1 MRVMAR
7 VLSNSV
13 PFPLKRARA
22 GVSYADLERLER
34 GAPAPQRAG
43 RRALPLSHIRSLSP
57 RPLALLACLLALLL
71 ALAAPAYAQL
81 RVPIDEGHLNPMP
94 VATVD
99 FIGDNAQTQTVGRDV
114 AQVIRANLE
123 RSSLFRNIQP
133 GAFIERIQAMD
144 VPPRFPDW
152 RIIDAQALVI
162 GQVTAAPQNRVRIEF
177 KLYDIFAEQFL
188 IGFGYTTTADNWR
201 RIAHRIS
208 DQIYEQL
215 TGERGYFDTRIVFV
229 SESGPRTRRVKRL
242 MIMDQDGAN
251 PFFLTSADAMVLTP
265 RFSPSTQRITY
276 MSFETGAPRVFLYNL
291 ETNRREVLGDFPG
304 MTFAPRF
311 APDGN
316 GVVFT
321 LDMNGNAEIFAM
333 DLSSRQ
339 RRRLT
344 NHPAID
350 TSPSYSPDG
359 SQITFNSDRGGS
371 PQLYVMNADGSG
383 QRRIS
388 FGDGRYSTPV
398 WSPRGDLIAFTRQG
412 SGRFAI
418 GVMRPDGSGERI
430 LTESY
435 LDEAP
440 TWSPNGRVIMFFRE
454 GRGEGPR
461 LWSVDLTGRNLR
473 QVPTQTE
480 ASDPAWSP
488 LLP

>member
-1 MRVMAR
+1 M
-7 VLSNSV
+7 
-13 PFPLKRARA
+13 
-22 GVSYADLERLER
+22 
-34 GAPAPQRAG
+34 
-43 RRALPLSHIRSLSP
+43 IRKIF
-57 RPLALLACLLALLL
+57 AAFAVIIAA
-71 ALAAPAYAQL
+71 ALAAPAHAQV
-81 RVPIDEGHLNPMP
+81 RVSVEEGHLNPMP
-94 VATVD
+94 IAVVD
-99 FIGDNAQTQTVGRDV
+99 FLGANAAAQQVGRDV
-114 AQVIRANLE
+114 AGVIRANLD
-123 RSSLFRNIQP
+123 RSGLFRPIQSN
-133 GAFIERIQAMD
+133 AFIERITALE
-144 VPPRFPDW
+144 VPPRFADW
-152 RIIDAQALVI
+152 KIIDAQGLVV
-162 GQVTAAPQNRVRIEF
+162 GQVTPLPDGRIRIDF
-177 KLYDIFAEQFL
+177 RLYDVFAEQQMT
-188 IGFGYTTTADNWR
+188 GFTYTTTPDNWR

-229 SESGPRTRRVKRL
+229 SESGPRTRRIKRL

-251 PFFLTSADAMVLTP
+251 PFFLTGSDAMVLTP
-265 RFSPSTQRITY
+265 RFSPSTQMITY

-304 MTFAPRF
+304 MTFSPRF
-311 APDGN
+311 SPN
-316 GVVFT
+316 GRSIVFT
-321 LDMNGNAEIFAM
+321 LDMNGNSEIFSM
-333 DLSSRQ
+333 DLATRSRQ
-339 RRRLT
+339 RLT
-344 NHPAID
+344 NSAAID

-359 SQITFNSDRGGS
+359 SQIVFTSDRGGS

-388 FGDGRYSTPV
+388 FGSGRYSTPV
-398 WSPRGDLIAFTRQG
+398 WSPRGDLIAFTREG
-412 SGRFAI
+412 GGRFAI

-454 GRGEGPR
+454 SRGAGAR

-473 QVPTQTE
+473 EIPTQTD

>member
-1 MRVMAR
+1 M
-7 VLSNSV
+7 
-13 PFPLKRARA
+13 
-22 GVSYADLERLER
+22 GV
-34 GAPAPQRAG
+34 
-43 RRALPLSHIRSLSP
+43 IRSL
-57 RPLALLACLLALLL
+57 LAAFAV
-71 ALAAPAYAQL
+71 ALAFIATPASAQL
-81 RVPIDEGHLNPMP
+81 HVDIDEGHLNPMP
-94 VATVD
+94 VAVPD
-99 FIGDNAQTQTVGRDV
+99 FLGANPNAAAVGRDV
-114 AQVIRANLE
+114 AGVIRADLE
-123 RSSLFRNIQP
+123 SSGLFRTIQP
-133 GAFIERIQAMD
+133 QAFIERISSMD
-144 VPPRFPDW
+144 VPPRFADW
-152 RIIDAQALVI
+152 RIIDTQALVV
-162 GQVTAAPQNRVRIEF
+162 GQVAALPDGRVRIEF
-177 KLYDIFAEQFL
+177 RLWDVFGESAL
-188 IGFGYTTTADNWR
+188 TGFQYATTPDNWR
-201 RIAHRIS
+201 RIAHKIS
-208 DQIYEQL
+208 DKIYEQL

-229 SESGPRTRRVKRL
+229 SETGPRSRRIKRL

-251 PFFLTSADAMVLTP
+251 PFFLTGSEAMVLTP
-265 RFSPSTQRITY
+265 RFSPSTQMITY

-311 APDGN
+311 TPDGS
-316 GVVFT
+316 GVALT
-321 LDMNGNAEIFAM
+321 LDLNGNSEIYTM
-333 DLSSRQ
+333 DLRSRSQ
-339 RRRLT
+339 RRLT
-344 NHPAID
+344 NSPAID

-359 SQITFNSDRGGS
+359 GQIVFNSDRGGS

-388 FGDGRYSTPV
+388 FGEGRYTTPV

-412 SGRFAI
+412 GGGFAI

-454 GRGEGPR
+454 ARGGGAR

-473 QVPTQTE
+473 QVPTQTD

>member
-1 MRVMAR
+1 MRLIKSFFAAFAVILTFA
-7 VLSNSV
+7 
-13 PFPLKRARA
+13 F
-22 GVSYADLERLER
+22 
-34 GAPAPQRAG
+34 
-43 RRALPLSHIRSLSP
+43 
-57 RPLALLACLLALLL
+57 
-71 ALAAPAYAQL
+71 AAPASAQL
-81 RVPIDEGHLNPMP
+81 RVDINEGHLNPMP
-94 VATVD
+94 VAVVD
-99 FIGDNAQTQTVGRDV
+99 FLGPNAAAQQVGRDV
-114 AQVIRANLE
+114 SQVIRANLD
-123 RSSLFRNIQP
+123 RSGLFRP
-133 GAFIERIQAMD
+133 VEPSAFIERISAME
-144 VPPRFPDW
+144 VPPRFADW
-152 RIIDAQALVI
+152 RVINAQALVV
-162 GQVTAAPQNRVRIEF
+162 GQVTPLPDGRIRIEF
-177 KLYDIFAEQFL
+177 RLWDTFGESSL
-188 IGFGYTTTADNWR
+188 TGFQYATTPDNWR

-229 SESGPRTRRVKRL
+229 SESGPRTRRIKRL

-265 RFSPSTQRITY
+265 RFSPSTQMITY

-304 MTFAPRF
+304 MTFSPRF
-311 APDGN
+311 SPN
-316 GVVFT
+316 GSGIVFT
-321 LDMNGNAEIFAM
+321 LDMNGNSEIFSM
-333 DLSSRQ
+333 DLRARSRV
-339 RRRLT
+339 RLT
-344 NHPAID
+344 NHPGID

-359 SQITFNSDRGGS
+359 TQIVFNSDRGGS

-412 SGRFAI
+412 GGRFAI

-440 TWSPNGRVIMFFRE
+440 TWAPNGRVIMFFRE
-454 GRGEGPR
+454 GRGQGAR

-473 QVPTQTE
+473 EIPTQTD

>member
-1 MRVMAR
+1 MRLMNTILASMAVMLIAFVVTTSPSAAQSDR
-7 VLSNSV
+7 VHV
-13 PFPLKRARA
+13 
-22 GVSYADLERLER
+22 DIE
-34 GAPAPQRAG
+34 Q
-43 RRALPLSHIRSLSP
+43 
-57 RPLALLACLLALLL
+57 
-71 ALAAPAYAQL
+71 
-81 RVPIDEGHLNPMP
+81 GHLNPMP
-94 VATVD
+94 VAVVD
-99 FIGDNAQTQTVGRDV
+99 FLGGSGAAQQVGRDV
-114 AQVIRANLE
+114 AGVIRANLD
-123 RSSLFRNIQP
+123 RSGLFRAIGQD
-133 GAFIERIQAMD
+133 AFIERITALE
-144 VPPRFPDW
+144 VPPRFADW
-152 RIIDAQALVI
+152 KIIDAQALVV
-162 GQVTAAPQNRVRIEF
+162 GQVTPLPDGRIRIEF
-177 KLYDIFAEQFL
+177 RLWDTFGEQSL
-188 IGFGYTTTADNWR
+188 TGFQYATTPDNWR

-265 RFSPSTQRITY
+265 RFSPSTQMITY
-276 MSFETGAPRVFLYNL
+276 MSYETGSPRVFLYNL

-311 APDGN
+311 SPDGTR
-316 GVVFT
+316 VVFT
-321 LDMNGNAEIFAM
+321 LDMNGNSEIYTM
-333 DLSSRQ
+333 DLRSRARQ
-339 RRRLT
+339 RLT
-344 NHPAID
+344 NHAAID

-359 SQITFNSDRGGS
+359 SQIIFNSDRGGS
-371 PQLYVMNADGSG
+371 PQLYLMNADGSG

-388 FGDGRYSTPV
+388 FSEGRYSTPV

-412 SGRFAI
+412 GGNFAI

-454 GRGEGPR
+454 GRGTGAK

-473 QVPTQTE
+473 QIPTQTD

>member
-1 MRVMAR
+1 MR
-7 VLSNSV
+7 LI
-13 PFPLKRARA
+13 RAFFA
-22 GVSYADLERLER
+22 AFAV
-34 GAPAPQRAG
+34 
-43 RRALPLSHIRSLSP
+43 
-57 RPLALLACLLALLL
+57 ALLFAF
-71 ALAAPAYAQL
+71 AAPASAQL
-81 RVPIDEGHLNPMP
+81 RVDINEGHLNPMP
-94 VATVD
+94 IAVND
-99 FIGDNAQTQTVGRDV
+99 FMGGTPAAQQVGRDV
-114 AQVIRANLE
+114 AGVIRANLE
-123 RSSLFRNIQP
+123 RSSLFRPIP
-133 GAFIERIQAMD
+133 SSAFIERISAME
-144 VPPRFPDW
+144 VPPRFADW
-152 RIIDAQALVI
+152 RIIDAQALVV
-162 GQVTAAPQNRVRIEF
+162 GQVTPLPDGRIRIEF
-177 KLYDIFAEQFL
+177 RLWDTFGETSL
-188 IGFGYTTTADNWR
+188 TGFQYATTPDNWR

-251 PFFLTSADAMVLTP
+251 PFFLTGADAMVLTP
-265 RFSPSTQRITY
+265 RFSPSTQMITY

-304 MTFAPRF
+304 MTFSPRF
-311 APDGN
+311 APDGSRI
-316 GVVFT
+316 VFT
-321 LDMNGNAEIFAM
+321 LDMNGNSEIFSM
-333 DLSSRQ
+333 DMRSRA
-339 RRRLT
+339 RTRLT
-344 NHPAID
+344 NHAAID

-359 SQITFNSDRGGS
+359 AQIVFNSDRGGS

-388 FGDGRYSTPV
+388 FGEGRYSTPV

-412 SGRFAI
+412 GGRFAI

-454 GRGEGPR
+454 GRGTGPR

-473 QVPTQTE
+473 EIPTQTD

>member
-1 MRVMAR
+1 MAA
-7 VLSNSV
+7 
-13 PFPLKRARA
+13 F
-22 GVSYADLERLER
+22 
-34 GAPAPQRAG
+34 
-43 RRALPLSHIRSLSP
+43 
-57 RPLALLACLLALLL
+57 
-71 ALAAPAYAQL
+71 AAPAHAQL
-81 RVPIDEGHLNPMP
+81 RVDIEEGHLNPMP
-94 VATVD
+94 IAVND
-99 FIGDNAQTQTVGRDV
+99 FLGPNPAAQQVGRDV
-114 AQVIRANLE
+114 AGVIRANLE
-123 RSSLFRNIQP
+123 RSALFRPIP
-133 GAFIERIQAMD
+133 SSAFIERPQALNI
-144 VPPRFPDW
+144 PPRFADW
-152 RIIDAQALVI
+152 RIIDAQAIVRGEVRPLPDGRI
-162 GQVTAAPQNRVRIEF
+162 RIEF
-177 KLYDIFAEQFL
+177 DLWDAFGEQAVRRPDGQLWAFAVE
-188 IGFGYTTTADNWR
+188 TTPDNWR
-201 RIAHRIS
+201 RVAHRIS
-208 DQIYEQL
+208 DAIYEAL

-229 SESGPRTRRVKRL
+229 SESGPRTRRIKRL

-251 PFFLTSADAMVLTP
+251 PFFLTGPDAMVLTP
-265 RFSPSTQRITY
+265 RFSPSTQMITY

-304 MTFAPRF
+304 MTFSPRF
-311 APDGN
+311 SPDGTRI
-316 GVVFT
+316 VFT
-321 LDMNGNAEIFAM
+321 LDINGNSEIYTM
-333 DLSSRQ
+333 DLRSRE

-344 NHPAID
+344 NQAAID

-359 SQITFNSDRGGS
+359 SQIVFNSDRGGS

-388 FGDGRYSTPV
+388 FGEGRYSTPV

-412 SGRFAI
+412 GGRFAI

-454 GRGEGPR
+454 GRGTGAR

-473 QVPTQTE
+473 EIPTQTD

>member
-1 MRVMAR
+1 MSMI
-7 VLSNSV
+7 
-13 PFPLKRARA
+13 
-22 GVSYADLERLER
+22 
-34 GAPAPQRAG
+34 
-43 RRALPLSHIRSLSP
+43 RRRMFLGGTLATA
-57 RPLALLACLLALLL
+57 ALLAH
-71 ALAAPAYAQL
+71 PAQAQL
-81 RVPIDEGHLNPMP
+81 RVDITEGHLNPMP
-94 VATVD
+94 IAVTD
-99 FIGDNAQTQTVGRDV
+99 FIGQNAAAQQVGRDV
-114 AQVIRANLE
+114 AQVIRANLD
-123 RSSLFRNIQP
+123 RSGLFRPIEP
-133 GAFIERIQAMD
+133 GAFIERISAME
-144 VPPRFPDW
+144 VPPRFADW
-152 RIIDAQALVI
+152 RVINAQALVV
-162 GQVTAAPQNRVRIEF
+162 GQVTPLPDGRIRIEF
-177 KLYDIFAEQFL
+177 RLWDVFAEQSL
-188 IGFGYTTTADNWR
+188 RGFQYSTTPDNWR

-229 SESGPRTRRVKRL
+229 SETGPRTRRIKRL

-251 PFFLTSADAMVLTP
+251 PFFLTGPDSMVLTP
-265 RFSPSTQRITY
+265 RFSPSTQMITY
-276 MSFETGAPRVFLYNL
+276 MSYETGSPRVFLYNL

-316 GVVFT
+316 RVVFT
-321 LDMNGNAEIFAM
+321 LDMNGNSEIYTM
-333 DLSSRQ
+333 DLRT
-339 RRRLT
+339 RARTRLT

-359 SQITFNSDRGGS
+359 SQIVFNSDRGGS
-371 PQLYVMNADGSG
+371 PQLYVMNADGSN

-388 FGDGRYSTPV
+388 FGQGRYSTPV
-398 WSPRGDLIAFTRQG
+398 WSPRGDLIAFTRQ
-412 SGRFAI
+412 SGGFAI

-430 LTESY
+430 LTESF

-454 GRGEGPR
+454 GRGTGAR

-473 QVPTQTE
+473 QIPTQTD

>member
-1 MRVMAR
+1 M
-7 VLSNSV
+7 
-13 PFPLKRARA
+13 
-22 GVSYADLERLER
+22 
-34 GAPAPQRAG
+34 
-43 RRALPLSHIRSLSP
+43 IRKIF
-57 RPLALLACLLALLL
+57 AAFAVIIAT
-71 ALAAPAYAQL
+71 ALATPAHAQV
-81 RVPIDEGHLNPMP
+81 RVSVEDGHLNPMP
-94 VATVD
+94 IAVMD
-99 FIGDNAQTQTVGRDV
+99 FLGSNAAAQQVGRDV
-114 AQVIRANLE
+114 SGVIRANLE
-123 RSSLFRNIQP
+123 RSALFRAIPAN
-133 GAFIERIQAMD
+133 AFIERINAIE
-144 VPPRFPDW
+144 VPPRFADW
-152 RIIDAQALVI
+152 KIIDAQGLVV
-162 GQVTAAPQNRVRIEF
+162 GEVTPLSDGRIRIDF
-177 KLYDIFAEQFL
+177 RLYDVFAEQQMT
-188 IGFGYTTTADNWR
+188 GFTYTTTPDNWR

-229 SESGPRTRRVKRL
+229 SESGPRTRRIKRL

-265 RFSPSTQRITY
+265 RFSPSTQMITY

-291 ETNRREVLGDFPG
+291 ETNRREVIGDFPG
-304 MTFAPRF
+304 MTFSPRF
-311 APDGN
+311 APN
-316 GVVFT
+316 GRGIVFT
-321 LDMNGNAEIFAM
+321 LDMNGNSEIYAM
-333 DLSSRQ
+333 DLNTRA

-344 NHPAID
+344 NNASID

-359 SQITFNSDRGGS
+359 GQIVFTSDRGGS

-388 FGDGRYSTPV
+388 FGSGRYSTPV
-398 WSPRGDLIAFTRQG
+398 WSPRGDLIAFTREG
-412 SGRFAI
+412 GGRFAI

-454 GRGEGPR
+454 GRGGGAR

-473 QVPTQTE
+473 EIPTQTD

>member
-1 MRVMAR
+1 MRSIRTIIMTMA
-7 VLSNSV
+7 
-13 PFPLKRARA
+13 A
-22 GVSYADLERLER
+22 
-34 GAPAPQRAG
+34 
-43 RRALPLSHIRSLSP
+43 ALM
-57 RPLALLACLLALLL
+57 CW
-71 ALAAPAYAQL
+71 AAPAYAQQPAQQPTG
-81 RVPIDEGHLNPMP
+81 RVQVDINQGHLNPMP
-94 VATVD
+94 IAVTD
-99 FIGDNAQTQTVGRDV
+99 FIGGSGPAQQVGRDV
-114 AQVIRANLE
+114 AGVIRANLD
-123 RSSLFRNIQP
+123 RSGLFRPIEP
-133 GAFIERIQAMD
+133 AAFIERITAME
-144 VPPRFPDW
+144 VPPRFSDW
-152 RIIDAQALVI
+152 RVIDAQALVV
-162 GQVTAAPQNRVRIEF
+162 GQVTPLPDGRIRIEF
-177 KLYDIFAEQFL
+177 RLWDVLGQESMT
-188 IGFGYTTTADNWR
+188 GFQYATTPDNWR

-229 SESGPRTRRVKRL
+229 SESGPRTRRIKRL

-251 PFFLTSADAMVLTP
+251 PFFLTGADAMVLTP
-265 RFSPSTQRITY
+265 RFSPSTQMITY

-311 APDGN
+311 APDGSR
-316 GVVFT
+316 VVFT
-321 LDMNGNAEIFAM
+321 LDMNGNSEIYSM
-333 DLSSRQ
+333 DLRSRGRQ
-339 RRRLT
+339 RLT
-344 NHPAID
+344 NHAAID

-359 SQITFNSDRGGS
+359 SQIVFNSDRGGS

-383 QRRIS
+383 QRRVS
-388 FGDGRYSTPV
+388 FGEGRYSTPV
-398 WSPRGDLIAFTRQG
+398 WSPRGDLIAFTRQ
-412 SGRFAI
+412 SGGNFAI

-454 GRGEGPR
+454 GRGTGAR

-473 QVPTQTE
+473 QIPTQTD

>member
-1 MRVMAR
+1 MIRKLLAAIVVVIAAA
-7 VLSNSV
+7 L
-13 PFPLKRARA
+13 
-22 GVSYADLERLER
+22 
-34 GAPAPQRAG
+34 
-43 RRALPLSHIRSLSP
+43 ALP
-57 RPLALLACLLALLL
+57 
-71 ALAAPAYAQL
+71 AQAQV
-81 RVPIDEGHLNPMP
+81 RVNVEEGHLNPMP
-94 VATVD
+94 VAVVD
-99 FIGDNAQTQTVGRDV
+99 FLAGSAAAQQVGRDV
-114 AQVIRANLE
+114 SGVIRANLE
-123 RSSLFRNIQP
+123 RSALFRAIP
-133 GAFIERIQAMD
+133 TEAFIERIQALE
-144 VPPRFPDW
+144 VPPRFADW
-152 RIIDAQALVI
+152 KIIDAQALVV
-162 GQVTAAPQNRVRIEF
+162 GEVTPLQDGRIRIDF
-177 KLYDIFAEQFL
+177 RLYDVFAEQQMT
-188 IGFGYTTTADNWR
+188 GFTYATTPDNWR

-229 SESGPRTRRVKRL
+229 SESGPRTRRIKRL

-251 PFFLTSADAMVLTP
+251 PFFLTGSDAMVLTP
-265 RFSPSTQRITY
+265 RFSPSTQLITY

-311 APDGN
+311 SPDGSSI
-316 GVVFT
+316 VLT
-321 LDMNGNAEIFAM
+321 LDMNGNSEIYTM
-333 DLSSRQ
+333 DLRSRS

-344 NHPAID
+344 NHAAID

-359 SQITFNSDRGGS
+359 GQIVFNSDRGGS

-388 FGDGRYSTPV
+388 FGEGRYSTPV
-398 WSPRGDLIAFTRQG
+398 WSPRGDLIAFTRQSG
-412 SGRFAI
+412 GRFAI

-454 GRGEGPR
+454 GRGEGAR

-473 QVPTQTE
+473 QIPTQTD